1 MARRGGSHTRSTRS
15 TPHDGEGKGP
25 AGHLSHARRTL
36 KKTQLSDS
44 VLASPSLRDE
54 LFSSISWAA
63 CCSIIAWPREMVSS
77 HSDQGS
83 QRKCQKAVLGVLISI
98 GTVYGMLW
106 PKLRR
111 YPRPRAVDHWPSWV
125 IRIQSCLLCNH
136 TTACSRLAF
145 TASIMSLTQQPCLQ
159 RNLRKII

>member
-25 AGHLSHARRTL
+25 AGHLSHARRRTL

-54 LFSSISWAA
+54 LFSSVSWAA

-83 QRKCQKAVLGVLISI
+83 QRKCQKAVLGGPHKHWDCLWYALAQAEAVPKAKSSGSLALLGHSHPVLPA
-98 GTVYGMLW
+98 L
-106 PKLRR
+106 
-111 YPRPRAVDHWPSWV
+111 
-125 IRIQSCLLCNH
+125 
-136 TTACSRLAF
+136 
-145 TASIMSLTQQPCLQ
+145 
-159 RNLRKII
+159 